1 MIVRDSGT
9 RRIASLHGPCPR
21 SLPRRRTMP
30 DDPKVWH
37 QRRCRL
43 ATPCPHL
50 AGDEHHEHLH
60 LHGAALVS
68 APGLL
73 SLPRTAGRGSRRGK
87 EVAVLVLYG
96 AAASSRPRARQTS
109 IAPVSP
115 WKYSAS
121 SDLLYVPI
129 STRKS
134 TSKLACRQ
142 LPRWPAPRGEDLLT
156 HGAARHRGPGAGM
169 LSCTY
174 PGEDRS
180 SPSWP
185 FSYMLLFRT
194 KTYLC
199 FAFALEPLTLKP
211 EPSARAFRPGH
222 ARRPR

>member
-1 MIVRDSGT
+1 MAELPYGLPRAMIVRDSGT

-73 SLPRTAGRGSRRGK
+73 NLPRTAGRGSRRGK
-87 EVAVLVLYG
+87 AVAVLVLYG

-121 SDLLYVPI
+121 SDPRMSPSVPERGPA
-129 STRKS
+129 S
-134 TSKLACRQ
+134 
-142 LPRWPAPRGEDLLT
+142 WPAGSFRGGPRG
-156 HGAARHRGPGAGM
+156 AAKI
-169 LSCTY
+169 
-174 PGEDRS
+174 
-180 SPSWP
+180 
-185 FSYMLLFRT
+185 F
-194 KTYLC
+194 
-199 FAFALEPLTLKP
+199 
-211 EPSARAFRPGH
+211 
-222 ARRPR
+222 